1 MSAARATSTAD
12 SFRTPRACL
21 STLPND
27 GAIATPV
34 RGKRTVVNVVTTVDN
49 PPERGSLQRQT
60 CREAPFPASPDGIFA
75 SSVEMDHARSRWF
88 VVGSMVAT
96 SVASILVGII
106 ALVSLSGH
114 RRGYILDRQIVR

>member
-60 CREAPFPASPDGIFA
+60 CREAPFSRFPGWHFRLRRRNGPCAKSLVCGGVDGRNKRRQ
-75 SSVEMDHARSRWF
+75 HPRW
-88 VVGSMVAT
+88 
-96 SVASILVGII
+96 
-106 ALVSLSGH
+106 H
-114 RRGYILDRQIVR
+114 YR